1 MVENNSQSDSRVIKD
16 KTQSDSNLTSQG
28 HETQCQGQGE
38 ILNISLTCPS
48 KYKLGD
54 DRIPCNENDS
64 NKDESITPV
73 RGQGQIIK
81 TLQSGK
87 AGYDV
92 HFSQSSI
99 SDEENLVYS
108 FPFAEDFEFG
118 KNDLSQYRPP
128 DTLQSVNATCYY
140 VSGKIGSIR
149 GKFLIDTGSSI
160 CVISEKVFNRLSGEN
175 INLLPSNRQ
184 VRTADGTFLKVK
196 GSCTLQIQLDHLL
209 FGQEFIV
216 ANIEESLGILGIN
229 FIDQY
234 EVDIKIKKKVLKTN
248 NGKIKLHKQSFEGCC
263 RIQLCDKVTFPPQSE
278 TFVKTY
284 TAQNCAAHL
293 NIVEPTNKY
302 IDQGLLISKTL
313 VDTSQTQ
320 MTVSV

>member
-16 KTQSDSNLTSQG
+16 KTQSVSELTSQG
-28 HETQCQGQGE
+28 HGTQGQGE
-38 ILNISLTCPS
+38 ILDISLTCPS

-73 RGQGQIIK
+73 RGQGQIIVP
-81 TLQSGK
+81 LQSGK
-87 AGYDV
+87 AGNDGNL
-92 HFSQSSI
+92 SQSSI

-118 KNDLSQYRPP
+118 KNDLSQERPT
-128 DTLQSVNATCYY
+128 DTLKSVNASCYY

-149 GKFLIDTGSSI
+149 RKFLIGTGSSI
-160 CVISEKVFNRLSGEN
+160 CVISEKVFNPLSGEN

-209 FGQEFIV
+209 FDQEFIV
-216 ANIEESLGILGIN
+216 ANIEEYLGILGIN

-234 EVDIKIKKKVLKTN
+234 KVDIKIKKKVLKTN
-248 NGKIKLHKQSFEGCC
+248 N
-263 RIQLCDKVTFPPQSE
+263 
-278 TFVKTY
+278 
-284 TAQNCAAHL
+284 
-293 NIVEPTNKY
+293 
-302 IDQGLLISKTL
+302 
-313 VDTSQTQ
+313 
-320 MTVSV
+320 